1 MKETWMYQINPT
13 LKLFTMILLFIG
25 VLMIH
30 DVNTMLNLT
39 VLMSVLFFLYNG
51 FPLKRVFL
59 FMIPFALIFI
69 STSSSMIMFGK
80 GDTTWFKW
88 GLIHITEES
97 FYRGIHIGLRALMFA
112 FLGLTF
118 SLTTKPVMLFYSLM
132 QQVKLSPKYAYSFL
146 AGYRLIPIMID
157 EFQVI
162 HSALKVRG
170 LERKKGIMSIPG
182 KFKAYSIPLLSQSIR
197 RAFRIA
203 VAMEAK
209 KFRSTQSRTYYYQVG
224 FSKMDIFFVL
234 VVLVLVLLAFSVSN
248 YYPYFPIEDVR
259 YDN

>member
-1 MKETWMYQINPT
+1 MKETWLYKINPT
-13 LKLFTMILLFIG
+13 LKLAIMILLFVE
-25 VLMIH
+25 VLFIH
-30 DVNTMLNLT
+30 NVNTMLNLT
-39 VLMSVLFFLYNG
+39 ILISIVFFLFNG
-51 FPLKRVFL
+51 FQTKKVIL
-59 FMIPFALIFI
+59 FMIPFLLIFI

-97 FYRGIHIGLRALMFA
+97 FFRGIHIGLRALMFA

-118 SLTTKPVMLFYSLM
+118 SLTTKPVLLFYSLM

-146 AGYRLIPIMID
+146 AGYRLIPIMLE

-162 HSALKVRG
+162 HGALKVRG
-170 LERKKGIMSIPG
+170 LHRQRGMSAIPV

-209 KFRSTQSRTYYYQVG
+209 KFTAVQSRTYYYQVG
-224 FSKMDIFFVL
+224 FSKVDILFVFIIIGL
-234 VVLVLVLLAFSVSN
+234 VGIAYLISIHF
-248 YYPYFPIEDVR
+248 PYFPIQDVR